1 MTFVTDDIAID
12 EAKRIRWA
20 LSVRPGILG
29 EYLVRILR
37 TGPQRTIFPT
47 SWGVRLYL
55 DPLSNLGSQF
65 IFNSTYEPE
74 SQKVF
79 EAVVKEGD
87 TVIDIGANEGAF
99 TCLALRIVGQRG
111 RVIAVEPQPDLRSI
125 IEINCAINNFTNVQV
140 ETAALSPNKTEIMY
154 MFPRINSGAS
164 SIVRSYL
171 WRKRATKV
179 GGIGFTELMQKY
191 ALTIVDFVKIDVEG
205 FEPEVLQSMFDCI
218 AAGRIKNVF
227 VDFHESILKRR
238 GIDARRI
245 DEKMT
250 EYMTRTAV
258 EHGLSGY
265 VLYSMSG
272 ANR

>member
-1 MTFVTDDIAID
+1 MTRVTDDTAI
-12 EAKRIRWA
+12 EKAKGLRWA

-29 EYLVRILR
+29 EYLIRLLR

-55 DPLSNLGSQF
+55 DPLSNLGSAF
-65 IFNSTYEPE
+65 IFNSAYEPE

-79 EAVVKEGD
+79 ESVVKEGD

-99 TCLALRIVGQRG
+99 TCLALRIVGARG

-125 IEINCAINNFTNVQV
+125 IEINCAINNFTNVQI
-140 ETAALSPNKTEIMY
+140 ETAALSPRKIEIMY
-154 MFPRINSGAS
+154 MFPQINSGAS
-164 SIVRSYL
+164 SIVSSYR
-171 WRKRATKV
+171 WRKRAIKV
-179 GGIGFTELMQKY
+179 GGIGFVELMKKY
-191 ALTIVDFVKIDVEG
+191 GLTIVDFVKIDVEG
-205 FEPEVLQSMFDCI
+205 YEPEVLESMFESI

-227 VDFHESILKRR
+227 VDFHGGILERR
-238 GIDARRI
+238 GIDARKI

-250 EYMTRTAV
+250 KYMTRSASD
-258 EHGLSGY
+258 HRLSGY
-265 VLYSMSG
+265 VLYSMPS

>member
-1 MTFVTDDIAID
+1 MTFVTDDIAIE
-12 EAKRIRWA
+12 EAKKIRWA

-37 TGPQRTIFPT
+37 TGPQRTIFST

-55 DPLSNLGSQF
+55 DPLSNLGFQF
-65 IFNSTYEPE
+65 IFNSAYEPE
-74 SQKVF
+74 SKKVF
-79 EAVVKEGD
+79 EAVIKEGN

-111 RVIAVEPQPDLRSI
+111 RVIAIEPQPDLRSF

-164 SIVRSYL
+164 SIVRSYR
-171 WRKRATKV
+171 WRKRTMKV
-179 GGIGFTELMQKY
+179 GGIGFTELMKKY
-191 ALTIVDFVKIDVEG
+191 ALTTVDFVKIDVEG
-205 FEPEVLQSMFDCI
+205 FEPEVLGSMCECI

-227 VDFHESILKRR
+227 VDFHESILERR
-238 GIDARRI
+238 GIDTRKI

-250 EYMTRTAV
+250 EYMIRTAA

-265 VLYSMSG
+265 VLYSMPDT
-272 ANR
+272 NR